1 MARRIATG
9 IAAALGAAALMVGA
23 TGTPALASTRSTSGT
38 TGDDIDTWIS
48 GTYNY
53 SQNHGGDDFGFD
65 NNNGATI
72 DMRWVKCSDYSV
84 HGSTVYDI
92 QPGEP
97 RHIIGTN
104 FLAGTCLRSQY
115 RAYLNDDRN
124 RSFSG
129 IMHYNAN
136 FA

>member
-23 TGTPALASTRSTSGT
+23 TATPALASTRTTSGT
-38 TGDDIDTWIS
+38 TGGDIVTWIS

-53 SQNHGGDDFGFD
+53 SQTHGGDDFGF
-65 NNNGATI
+65 NNNDGPTI

-84 HGSTVYDI
+84 HGADI
-92 QPGEP
+92 LDIRPSEG
-97 RHIIGTN
+97 RHTIGTN

-115 RAYLNDDRN
+115 RAYLSADRN
-124 RSFSG
+124 RTFSG
-129 IMHYNAN
+129 VMTYNAN

>member
-23 TGTPALASTRSTSGT
+23 TGAPALASTRTTSGT
-38 TGDDIDTWIS
+38 TGNSITNWIS

-53 SQNHGGDDFGFD
+53 SQTHGGDDFGFD
-65 NNNGATI
+65 NNSGPNI

-84 HGSTVYDI
+84 HGSIIYDI
-92 QPGEP
+92 RPSEGRQTL
-97 RHIIGTN
+97 GTN

-115 RAYLNDDRN
+115 RAYLTADQN
-124 RSFSG
+124 RTFSG
-129 IMHYNAN
+129 VMTYNAN